1 MPWRRV
7 IGPEPPTEP
16 MMAQWE
22 QEGWSNIQIVGPC
35 PTQDRASGNSGF
47 VYVVYLHRS
56 IIEVGKELPAASGW
70 PVGSPRLG
78 GFGKGKMN

>member
-22 QEGWSNIQIVGPC
+22 KEGWSDIQIVGPC
-35 PTQDRASGNSGF
+35 PTKDRNTGDQGF
-47 VYVVYLHRS
+47 VYVVYLYRS
-56 IIEVGKELPAASGW
+56 IIEVGQELPPASGW
-70 PVGSPRLG
+70 PVGRMG
-78 GFGKGKMN
+78 GFGKGRMN